1 MQKKGTLC
9 VPFFCALMSFVGI
22 IFPFVFE
29 RMYPI

>member
-22 IFPFVFE
+22 IFSFVFE
-29 RMYPI
+29 RMHSI